1 MTKTALINSENIV
14 VSIIISPINYKIPAG
29 FTSINIDGKAVYVG
43 YVYNPTDE
51 TFSAPQ

>member
-29 FTSINIDGKAVYVG
+29 FTSVNIDGKTVYVG